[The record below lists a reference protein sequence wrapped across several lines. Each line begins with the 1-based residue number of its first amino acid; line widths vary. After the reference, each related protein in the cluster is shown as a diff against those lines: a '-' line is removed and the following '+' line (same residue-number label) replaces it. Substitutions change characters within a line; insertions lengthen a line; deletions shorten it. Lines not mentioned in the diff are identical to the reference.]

1 MASKGTRD
9 FALVLSG
16 GAAKGIYHIGA
27 LKAIREY
34 GLNITAMAGSSVG
47 GLNAAGLVF
56 LDLERMEEMWD
67 AFRFD
72 NFYTAADSP
81 DTSLSSQTG
90 VRAVIEELITEDIF
104 PVSRPVYV
112 TVADSQGTPEYIDLA
127 GRPRREVID
136 LLLATCAMPIVF
148 SPVEFEGTAYQ
159 DGGVT
164 DNLPVLP
171 IYLDGYRDVI
181 AISASKTLEID
192 KEKYFF
198 DNLIEIT
205 PSKDLGGIL
214 DGTLNFSVTNKAF
227 AKELG
232 YRDAKRA
239 IEQYLIEHD
248 MATPD
253 MVKQAQAVPE
263 GYGYST
269 KSYEQKLADAQAA
282 REEEDYQ
289 SARKAAK
296 HAELEDRISSTF
308 DKLEKFL

>member
-16 GAAKGIYHIGA
+16 GAAKGIYQVGA

-34 GLNITAMAGSSVG
+34 GLNIKAISGSSVG
-47 GLNAAGLVF
+47 GLNAVGL
-56 LDLERMEEMWD
+56 LLLSEERINEMWD
-67 AFRFD
+67 AFSFE

-81 DTSLSSQTG
+81 DSSLSSQTG
-90 VRAVIEELITEDIF
+90 LRAVVEELVTEDIF
-104 PVSRPVYV
+104 PVSMPVYV
-112 TVADSQGTPEYIDLA
+112 TLTNSQGTPEYVDLA

-136 LLLATCAMPIVF
+136 LLLATSAMPIVY
-148 SPVEFEGTAYQ
+148 SPVTFEGEAYM
-159 DGGVT
+159 DGGVI
-164 DNLPVLP
+164 DNLPILP
-171 IYLDGYRDVI
+171 IYLAGYRDVI
-181 AISASKTLEID
+181 SISASQTLKVD
-192 KEKYFF
+192 REKYFF

-214 DGTLNFSVTNKAF
+214 DGTLNFSVTSKAF

-232 YRDAKRA
+232 YLDAKRA
-239 IEQYLIEHD
+239 IEKYLIEND

-269 KSYEQKLADAQAA
+269 KSYEQKLAEAQAA
-282 REEEDYQ
+282 REEADFQ
-289 SARKAAK
+289 NARKAAK
-296 HAELEDRISSTF
+296 HAELENRISSTF

>member
-16 GAAKGIYHIGA
+16 GAAKGIYQVGA

-34 GLNITAMAGSSVG
+34 GLNIKAISGSSVG
-47 GLNAAGLVF
+47 GLNAVGL
-56 LDLERMEEMWD
+56 LLLSEERINEMWD
-67 AFRFD
+67 AFSFE

-81 DTSLSSQTG
+81 DSSLSSQTG
-90 VRAVIEELITEDIF
+90 LRAVVEELVTEDIF
-104 PVSRPVYV
+104 PVSTPVYV
-112 TVADSQGTPEYIDLA
+112 TLTNSQGTPEYVDLA

-136 LLLATCAMPIVF
+136 LLLATSAMPIVY
-148 SPVEFEGTAYQ
+148 SPVTFEGEAYM
-159 DGGVT
+159 DGGVI

-171 IYLDGYRDVI
+171 IYLAGYRDVI
-181 AISASKTLEID
+181 SISASQTLKVD
-192 KEKYFF
+192 REKYFF

-214 DGTLNFSVTNKAF
+214 DGTLNFSVTSKAF

-232 YRDAKRA
+232 YLDAKRA
-239 IEQYLIEHD
+239 IEKYLIEND

-269 KSYEQKLADAQAA
+269 KSYEQKLAEAQAA
-282 REEEDYQ
+282 RKEADFQ
-289 SARKAAK
+289 NARKAAK

>member
-16 GAAKGIYHIGA
+16 GAAKGIYQVGA

-34 GLNITAMAGSSVG
+34 GLNIKAISGSSVG
-47 GLNAAGLVF
+47 GLNAVGL
-56 LDLERMEEMWD
+56 LLLSEERINEMWD
-67 AFRFD
+67 AFRFE

-81 DTSLSSQTG
+81 DSSLSSQTG
-90 VRAVIEELITEDIF
+90 LRAVVEELVTEDIF
-104 PVSRPVYV
+104 PVSTPVYV
-112 TVADSQGTPEYIDLA
+112 TLTNSQGTPEYVDLA

-136 LLLATCAMPIVF
+136 LLLATSAMPIVY
-148 SPVEFEGTAYQ
+148 SPVTFEGEAYM
-159 DGGVT
+159 DGGVI

-171 IYLDGYRDVI
+171 IYLAGYRDVI
-181 AISASKTLEID
+181 SISASQTLKVD
-192 KEKYFF
+192 REKYFF

-214 DGTLNFSVTNKAF
+214 DGTLNFSVTSKAF

-232 YRDAKRA
+232 YLDAKRA
-239 IEQYLIEHD
+239 IEKYLIEND

-269 KSYEQKLADAQAA
+269 KSYEQKLAEAQAA
-282 REEEDYQ
+282 REEADFQ

>member
-1 MASKGTRD
+1 MAIKGTHD

-27 LKAIREY
+27 LKAIQEY
-34 GLNITAMAGSSVG
+34 GLNITAMSGSSVG
-47 GLNAAGLVF
+47 GLNAVGLTF
-56 LDLERMEEMWD
+56 LDLARIEEMWD

-81 DTSLSSQTG
+81 DNSLSSQTG
-90 VRAVIEELITEDIF
+90 VRAVIEELVTEDIF
-104 PVSRPVYV
+104 PVSKPVYV
-112 TVADSQGTPEYIDLA
+112 TIADSQGTPEYIDLA

-148 SPVEFEGTAYQ
+148 SPVNFEGEAYM
-159 DGGVT
+159 DGGVV

-181 AISASKTLEID
+181 SISASQTLTID
-192 KEKYFF
+192 KDKYFF
-198 DNLIEIT
+198 NNLIEIT

-232 YRDAKRA
+232 YLDAKRA
-239 IEQYLIEHD
+239 IEKYLIEHD

-253 MVKQAQAVPE
+253 MVKQAQLVDE

-269 KSYEQKLADAQAA
+269 KSYEQKLAEAQAA
-282 REEEDYQ
+282 REEADYQ
-289 SARKAAK
+289 NARKAAK